1 MFSSR
6 IDLRS
11 NKAENDSLQKYFKN
25 IPSQE
30 KATKSLTEIERCKIR

>member
-6 IDLRS
+6 NDKNS
-11 NKAENDSLQKYFKN
+11 NKAKNGTLPKYFKN